1 MKYTIFIGSP
11 DDVQEERKIIEQT
24 IKETNR
30 YYKHDNKIPELDLI
44 KLDTDV
50 RSMIVDQE
58 AQTVIDKQIEGKYNV
73 FIGILWKKFGSPT
86 ENYDS
91 GTEQE
96 FNNALEKHRQNPN
109 SMNIMFYFCTKGVP
123 DLKDVNAE
131 QLLAVQNFKNKLQDK
146 KGLYK
151 EYTSI
156 KDFEEKIKND
166 LIKLVT
172 EKITFEENEHEIE
185 NDGLI
190 DLMENYLDSFNESQ
204 NEMESLT
211 EDIYIFA
218 EELTNLTK
226 IKPKTRKETKEYFS
240 LASNTITNFSE
251 DLESHNQIIKNSFH
265 AGVSSFN
272 SIMKYHGDIISEN
285 EIIETSNGMTS
296 LCDAIDEINNILS
309 NLIKEIENIR
319 PRTNKFSKSKNNLI
333 KNLRKFMK
341 ELNNM
346 KEDTIKSKEKLL
358 ELKK

>member
-1 MKYTIFIGSP
+1 MRYTIFIGSP
-11 DDVQEERKIIEQT
+11 DDVQEERKIIEQA

-30 YYKHDNKIPELDLI
+30 YYKHDNNIPELDLI

-73 FIGILWKKFGSPT
+73 FIGVLWKKFGSPT
-86 ENYDS
+86 ENYGS

-96 FNNALEKHRQNPN
+96 FNNALEKHRQNPD
-109 SMNIMFYFCTKGVP
+109 SMDIMFYFCTKGVS

-172 EKITFEENEHEIE
+172 EKITFKENEQDIE

-190 DLMENYLDSFNESQ
+190 DLIENYLDSFNESK
-204 NEMESLT
+204 NEMEYLA
-211 EDIYIFA
+211 EDISIFA

-226 IKPKTRKETKEYFS
+226 INPITRKETKDFFI
-240 LASNTITNFSE
+240 LASNTITDFSE
-251 DLESHNQIIKNSFH
+251 DLESHNHVIKNSFH
-265 AGVSSFN
+265 AGISSFN
-272 SIMKYHGDIISEN
+272 SIIKFHGDIISEN

-296 LCDAIDEINNILS
+296 LCDEIDEINNILS

-319 PRTNKFSKSKNNLI
+319 PITNKFSKSKNNLI
-333 KNLRKFMK
+333 KNLKKFMK